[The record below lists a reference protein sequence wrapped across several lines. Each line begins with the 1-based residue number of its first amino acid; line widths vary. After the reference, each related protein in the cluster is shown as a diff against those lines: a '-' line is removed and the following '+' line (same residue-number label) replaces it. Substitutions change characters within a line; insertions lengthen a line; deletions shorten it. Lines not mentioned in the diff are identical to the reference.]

1 MFQNEEDVRMAL
13 AIGNSDISNELWQ
26 SALNTLEQN
35 FSKPV
40 FEMWIKPMRF
50 VEYREDELHLAV
62 HSKFAREWVGT
73 KLQGQIIEVLR
84 EIFGSEL
91 ELKLSVAEPGDPR
104 ICAAPISTFATRF
117 KSSSS
122 ATPTGSRTPLHK
134 RLPAPRHAR
143 TTRFSCTAAW
153 VWAKPT

>member
-1 MFQNEEDVRMAL
+1 MAL

-91 ELKLSVAEPGDPR
+91 ELKLSVAEPGEPPTTMQVPSTPR
-104 ICAAPISTFATRF
+104 PPEDLR
-117 KSSSS
+117 S
-122 ATPTGSRTPLHK
+122 ANLNVRYT
-134 RLPAPRHAR
+134 
-143 TTRFSCTAAW
+143 
-153 VWAKPT
+153 